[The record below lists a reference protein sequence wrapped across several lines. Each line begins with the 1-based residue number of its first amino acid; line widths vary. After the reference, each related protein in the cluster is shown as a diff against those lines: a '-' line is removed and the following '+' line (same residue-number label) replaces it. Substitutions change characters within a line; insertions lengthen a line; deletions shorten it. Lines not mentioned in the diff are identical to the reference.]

1 MAVALRQSRRF
12 DSSSPV
18 TRYWLANCVGFSLSG
33 GSRGTVERIL
43 ADGNPHDP
51 SLLEVRTGHR
61 RVRHVPT
68 SAVIAVVPQE
78 KVLVVARRSRVTPD
92 RKRNLNLRLRW
103 SARVLQRVVVVSLGL
118 LASFAIELLQL
129 SRRAWKGGS
138 PVVART
144 SRRGGSE
151 AARLV
156 RSVPWQSYGRS
167 ARSATTRLSAARS
180 SRSSRRRTTSSAR
193 SNGENSRDRAGTTPS
208 TCRGPTPRTR
218 QPRASPSGRSRESSS
233 AIPTLR

>member
-33 GSRGTVERIL
+33 GGHGTVERVL
-43 ADGNPHDP
+43 ADGDPHDP

-61 RVRHVPT
+61 RVRSVPT
-68 SAVIAVVPQE
+68 SAIVAVVPQE
-78 KVLVVARRSRVTPD
+78 KVLIVDHRRRFGPD
-92 RKRNLNLRLRW
+92 HRRNLSLRVRW
-103 SARVLQRVVVVSLGL
+103 SARVLKRVLVVGTGL
-118 LASFAIELLQL
+118 LVSFALELCQL
-129 SRRAWKGGS
+129 VRRAWSEGS

-144 SRRGGSE
+144 SRKGGSE

-180 SRSSRRRTTSSAR
+180 TCSSRLRTTSSERSSESGSKSAAR
-193 SNGENSRDRAGTTPS
+193 TTSS
-208 TCRGPTPRTR
+208 T
-218 QPRASPSGRSRESSS
+218 
-233 AIPTLR
+233 